1 MPVLNS
7 KERRAHILSL
17 LKSAVKPYTGAELSE
32 LFGVTRQVIVSDV
45 AILRAA
51 GEQIIATPQGYL
63 SNEQLQPGVE
73 RLTVVSKHSSDL
85 AEIRDELYTIVD
97 LGGMVVDVTV
107 EHPLYGEITA
117 VLNVGSRYDADRFI
131 EKMRQSK
138 AEPLLVL
145 TEGVHLH
152 TIVVKERQASGSIR
166 AALAKKGLTVLA

>member
-1 MPVLNS
+1 MNS
-7 KERRAHILSL
+7 RERRAHILSL
-17 LKSAVKPYTGAELSE
+17 LKGADKPYTGAELSE
-32 LFGVTRQVIVSDV
+32 LLGVTRQVIVSDV

-63 SNEQLQPGVE
+63 SSAQTEAAVG
-73 RLTVVSKHSSDL
+73 RLTVVSRHSSDV

-117 VLNVGSRYDADRFI
+117 VLNVGSRYDADRFL
-131 EKMRQSK
+131 EKMRESK

-152 TIVVKERQASGSIR
+152 TILVKDPQSAGSIR
-166 AALAKKGLTVLA
+166 EALEKKGLTVLP